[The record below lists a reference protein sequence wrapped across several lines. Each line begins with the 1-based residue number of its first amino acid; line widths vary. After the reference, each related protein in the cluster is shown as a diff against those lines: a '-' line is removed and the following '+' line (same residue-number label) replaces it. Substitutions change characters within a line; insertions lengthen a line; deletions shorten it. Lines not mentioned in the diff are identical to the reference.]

1 MHTFIL
7 LYTTFLLFSTIIPNK
22 NPSIFRNMKSAFR
35 LLPHIRLEL
44 LVMIQNILS
53 LISMARQDIRNQ
65 WLRFRHDKRILIPP
79 PLYLFKILLKNLFSV
94 LFSKTLV
101 QILCCQYNPVIELL
115 DQFTHFSHMI
125 IAICTADKSSSRL
138 QYTFYFFTDFRN
150 ILAIEQHIIGNYKIK

>member
-44 LVMIQNILS
+44 LIMIQNILS

-79 PLYLFKILLKNLFSV
+79 PLYLFKILLKNLLPASIHV
-94 LFSKTLV
+94 LLPCRLSEYPRNKTTHDWQLQDQMNPHHKV
-101 QILCCQYNPVIELL
+101 FFPHQIHG
-115 DQFTHFSHMI
+115 T
-125 IAICTADKSSSRL
+125 
-138 QYTFYFFTDFRN
+138 
-150 ILAIEQHIIGNYKIK
+150 